1 MKKIKKERK
10 KLQTKFYCL
19 IVLIVLACI
28 PKSLAQTANKDA
40 INEMLDNWHKAATAA
55 QFDAYFGA
63 LTDDAIF
70 IGTDATENWNKSQ
83 FIAFSKPYFD
93 KGKVWDFKPL
103 ERNIYIGK
111 SGKIAW
117 FDELLDTWMKVCRG
131 SGVIE
136 KINGQ
141 WKIKHYVLSVTI
153 PNDNINEVVKI
164 IAPVEDALIEKM
176 SK

>member
-1 MKKIKKERK
+1 MK
-10 KLQTKFYCL
+10 KLQTKLLFSL
-19 IVLIVLACI
+19 VLLVFAFST
-28 PKSLAQTANKDA
+28 KVQAQTNDKDA
-40 INEMLDNWHKAATAA
+40 INKMLDNWHKAATAA

-103 ERNIYIGK
+103 ERNIYIDK

-131 SGVIE
+131 SGVLE